1 MSEQN
6 NRFKALLSAWGST
19 LSTKLQT
26 LKDKLRQ
33 ANSQEFDVE
42 SIKTWFAET
51 AERLREKLQ
60 ELKSQENKLSWAD
73 VRTWLHLHG
82 RQLATYLLLPCI
94 GIVLVLV
101 IQDQTRQ
108 QVNTMYLRQAQLTAV
123 QSMIQK
129 SKLPSL
135 SGDPSPPLNDNEV
148 ETIRIMLQN
157 RGITPNILRLN
168 LNRGGSMVELQA
180 EQVPFGQWIAFLDEA
195 AQRWDLFPVD
205 LNIVAGDAPEIVSI
219 RGVLQQTTQGN

>member
-6 NRFKALLSAWGST
+6 NRFKALLSAWGSA

-60 ELKSQENKLSWAD
+60 ELKSRENKLSWAD

-108 QVNTMYLRQAQLTAV
+108 QVDTMYLRQAQLTAV

-129 SKLPSL
+129 SKLTSL

>member
-1 MSEQN
+1 MSEQG
-6 NRFKALLSAWGST
+6 NRIKEWFSAWGSNIR
-19 LSTKLQT
+19 TKLQN

-42 SIKTWFAET
+42 SIKAWFAET

-60 ELKSQENKLSWAD
+60 ELKSQENKLTWAD

-82 RQLATYLLLPCI
+82 RQLAIYLLLPMI

-108 QVNTMYLRQAQLTAV
+108 QVQTMYLHQAQLTAV

-129 SKLPSL
+129 SKLTSL

-157 RGITPNILRLN
+157 RGITPGILRLN

>member
-1 MSEQN
+1 MSEQG
-6 NRFKALLSAWGST
+6 NRFKAWFSAWRSHLGS
-19 LSTKLQT
+19 KLHS

-42 SIKTWFAET
+42 SIKSWFAET
-51 AERLREKLQ
+51 VERLRAKLQ
-60 ELKSQENKLSWAD
+60 ELKSQENKLTWAN

-82 RQLATYLLLPCI
+82 RQLAIYLLLPMI
-94 GIVLVLV
+94 GIVLAWV
-101 IQDQTRQ
+101 IQDQTHHQ
-108 QVNTMYLRQAQLTAV
+108 LDTMYLRQAQLTAV

-129 SKLPSL
+129 SKLTSL

-157 RGITPNILRLN
+157 RGITPGILRLN

-180 EQVPFGQWIAFLDEA
+180 EQVPFGQWIVFLDEA

-205 LNIVAGDAPEIVSI
+205 LNVVAGDAPEIVSI

>member
-1 MSEQN
+1 MSEQPSPF
-6 NRFKALLSAWGST
+6 RERLAAWGNNLRLTFQS
-19 LSTKLQT
+19 

-42 SIKTWFAET
+42 SIKTWLAET
-51 AERLREKLQ
+51 VEQLRVRIL
-60 ELKSQENKLSWAD
+60 ELKSQENKLTWAD
-73 VRTWLHLHG
+73 VRTWFHLHG
-82 RQLATYLLLPCI
+82 QQLALYLLLPI
-94 GIVLVLV
+94 LGVVLLQV

-108 QVNTMYLRQAQLTAV
+108 QVTTMYLRQAQLTAV

-129 SKLPSL
+129 SKLTSL

-157 RGITPNILRLN
+157 RGISPSILRLN
-168 LNRGGSMVELQA
+168 LNRGGSMVEVQA

-205 LNIVAGDAPEIVSI
+205 LNVIAGDAAEIVSI
-219 RGVLQQTTQGN
+219 RAVLQQTAQGN